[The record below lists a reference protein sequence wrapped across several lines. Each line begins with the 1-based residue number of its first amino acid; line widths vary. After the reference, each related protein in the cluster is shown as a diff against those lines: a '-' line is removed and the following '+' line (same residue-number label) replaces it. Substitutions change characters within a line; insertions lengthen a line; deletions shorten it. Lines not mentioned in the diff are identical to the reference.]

1 MVITRSSTSSTPATT
16 STSTH
21 RTKFKPSSTAWTPSR
36 GSTKFP
42 YTLPYPHLCLRTH
55 PSLYRTGLGEQGVLM
70 VEPYKSEL
78 LPHWKFKNP
87 PTATASSSKL
97 YRIFL
102 TYLSEDDFMG
112 YTRARRY
119 ANHKGGKKYI
129 YDDNKGGKKRKRREI
144 ARLEVEDQDPE
155 KVEAARTFKQVLDE
169 QVWTN
174 EKYVK
179 MREEH
184 LEWAKMQPLL
194 TEDSQEVQ
202 EAILKDPQKQ
212 RVVRKW

>member
-1 MVITRSSTSSTPATT
+1 
-16 STSTH
+16 
-21 RTKFKPSSTAWTPSR
+21 
-36 GSTKFP
+36 
-42 YTLPYPHLCLRTH
+42 
-55 PSLYRTGLGEQGVLM
+55 
-70 VEPYKSEL
+70 
-78 LPHWKFKNP
+78 
-87 PTATASSSKL
+87 
-97 YRIFL
+97 
-102 TYLSEDDFMG
+102 MG